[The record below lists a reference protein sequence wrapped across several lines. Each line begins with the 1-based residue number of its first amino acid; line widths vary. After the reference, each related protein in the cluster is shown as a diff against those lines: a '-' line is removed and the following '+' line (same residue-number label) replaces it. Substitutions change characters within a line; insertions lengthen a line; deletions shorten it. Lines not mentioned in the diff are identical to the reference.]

1 MAVAKGPGR
10 ALICGLVAM
19 LAVGATALVAA
30 TPSCADDAYP
40 TKPITIVLPQ
50 PAGGAVDLIAR
61 TLADRLSEQMKEPV
75 IVENKPGANGGLAA
89 GQVLRSTP
97 DGYTLFLAVDTN
109 LVVNPNLYPN
119 LGYEP
124 FRDFIPISILAQ
136 LDLVLVANPAVPAN
150 NVKELIALAK
160 AEPGKLNYA
169 AIGLGTQQHL
179 GMELFKLMTGTK
191 ITQINYRGTAP
202 ATTDLLSG
210 VVQVMFTGP
219 QAANAYKASGKL
231 KVFATAGDKRNPIM
245 PDVPTVEEAGVPGYR
260 LTGWFGLLAP
270 AKTPKAIVSR
280 LTAEV
285 QKAVHDPKFTSRLT
299 AQGMEVVGSTS
310 EAMLTRM
317 QADTKK
323 WLDVIHKTGVKI
335 Q

>member
-1 MAVAKGPGR
+1 MTRTKAPG
-10 ALICGLVAM
+10 AGLIFGLVGLCA
-19 LAVGATALVAA
+19 LALAAPTASRAE
-30 TPSCADDAYP
+30 DAYP
-40 TKPITIVLPQ
+40 TKTITIVLPQ

-61 TLADRLSEQMKEPV
+61 TLGDRLSEQMKQPV
-75 IVENKPGANGGLAA
+75 VIENKPGANGGLAA
-89 GQVLRSTP
+89 TQVTRSSP

-109 LVVNPNLYPN
+109 LCVNPNLYPN

-124 FRDFIPISILAQ
+124 FRDFIPIGVLAQ

-160 AEPGKLNYA
+160 KEPGKLNYA

-179 GMELFKLMTGTK
+179 GMELFKLMTGTN

-260 LTGWFGLLAP
+260 LTGWFGLVAP
-270 AKTPKAIVSR
+270 AKTPKAVVSR

-285 QKAVHDPKFTSRLT
+285 QKAVHDPRFTSRLSKV
-299 AQGMEVVGSTS
+299 GMEIVGSTS
-310 EAMLTRM
+310 EEMQVRM

-323 WLDVIHKTGVKI
+323 WLDVIKRTGVKI
-335 Q
+335 P

>member
-1 MAVAKGPGR
+1 MTRTTASGVG
-10 ALICGLVAM
+10 LIFGLVGLCA
-19 LAVGATALVAA
+19 LALAAPTASRAE
-30 TPSCADDAYP
+30 DAYP
-40 TKPITIVLPQ
+40 TKTITIVLPQ

-61 TLADRLSEQMKEPV
+61 TLGDRLSEQMKQPV
-75 IVENKPGANGGLAA
+75 VIENKPGANGGLAA
-89 GQVLRSTP
+89 TQVTRSSP

-109 LVVNPNLYPN
+109 LCVNPNLYPN

-124 FRDFIPISILAQ
+124 FRDFIPISVLAQ

-160 AEPGKLNYA
+160 KEPGKLNYA

-179 GMELFKLMTGTK
+179 GMELFKLMTGTS

-260 LTGWFGLLAP
+260 LTGWFGLVAP
-270 AKTPKAIVSR
+270 AKTPKAVVSR

-285 QKAVHDPKFTSRLT
+285 QKAVHDPRFTSRLSKV
-299 AQGMEVVGSTS
+299 GMEIVGSTS
-310 EAMLTRM
+310 EEMQVRM

-323 WLDVIHKTGVKI
+323 WLDVIKRTGVKI
-335 Q
+335 P